1 MVFPIRDDNTGRT
14 ITPYVNYAFIVVNVL
29 VFVFLQGI
37 GGNDEF
43 TYAFSTVPQEIAT
56 GGDIVTPDRVLRD
69 PISGDAFK
77 APGLQP
83 TPGSVYLTLL
93 TSMFMHGGIMHLL
106 GNMLFLWIFGDNI
119 EDDLGHARY
128 AAFYLTAGLLAS
140 LAHVVSTFA
149 FGQNPLVP
157 SLGASGAIS
166 GVMGAYIL
174 MHPHRRV
181 TVFMFRILTE
191 VPGFVAVGLWFA
203 FQLIS
208 GLGMLGGGAQEG
220 GVAYAAH
227 IGGFIAGLALVKL
240 FMIGRRPGAAGAAGP
255 MIRPRGI

>member
-1 MVFPIRDDNTGRT
+1 VVFPIRDDNTGRT
-14 ITPYVNYAFIVVNVL
+14 ITPFVNYVLIAANVL
-29 VFVFLQGI
+29 VFLVFQGF
-37 GGNDEF
+37 GTNERF

-56 GGDIVTPDRVLRD
+56 GVDIDRPVVVED
-69 PISGDAFK
+69 PISGD
-77 APGLQP
+77 PLGRIDLQP

-93 TSMFMHGGIMHLL
+93 TSMFMHGGLMHLL

-128 AAFYLTAGLLAS
+128 AAFYITAGLLAS

-149 FGQNPLVP
+149 FNQNPYIP

-181 TVFMFRILTE
+181 TVFLFRILTE
-191 VPGFVAVGLWFA
+191 VPGIVAVGLWFV

-208 GLGMLGGGAQEG
+208 GLGMLGGGAQAG

-240 FMIGRRPGAAGAAGP
+240 FMIGRGRGAGGAGP
-255 MIRPRGI
+255 MIRPSGF